1 MSTILYL
8 TQIEFGPGE
17 RAALPKALED
27 IHNNTARAAKDGGAD
42 AVVSVFHQCY
52 REMVGLDA
60 AGAIPVYNYI
70 HLIARSMGLPYT
82 DDYKAWKRAGM
93 IGPDGIAKVGIE
105 FYERAIVPELKKR
118 PNLR

>member
-1 MSTILYL
+1 MCAS
-8 TQIEFGPGE
+8 F
-17 RAALPKALED
+17 AALPKALED

-70 HLIARSMGLPYT
+70 HLIARSMGLPYR
-82 DDYKAWKRAGM
+82 DEYKEWKRAGEHAAEL
-93 IGPDGIAKVGIE
+93 IGSERIAKVGIQ
-105 FYERAIVPELKKR
+105 FYERAILPELKKR
-118 PNLR
+118 PSLRNS